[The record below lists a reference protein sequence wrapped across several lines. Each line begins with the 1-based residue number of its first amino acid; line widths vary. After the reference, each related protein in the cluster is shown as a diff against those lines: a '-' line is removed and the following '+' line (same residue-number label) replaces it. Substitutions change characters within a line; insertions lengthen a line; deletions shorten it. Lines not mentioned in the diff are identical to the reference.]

1 MCRRGSY
8 VNVSMP
14 LLYVCR
20 RGSSILMN
28 DEAGYLLRSKPEYEN
43 EGGVGTA
50 VTAVDS
56 PLLVSKQVYL
66 QNIIS
71 YYYYC

>member
-1 MCRRGSY
+1 
-8 VNVSMP
+8 
-14 LLYVCR
+14 
-20 RGSSILMN
+20 MN

-50 VTAVDS
+50 VTVVYS
-56 PLLVSKQVYL
+56 PLLSKQVYL